1 MERMAA
7 GRRPLRP
14 ATKMGCSP
22 HIAAGRGSA
31 HSRVKARDSATVF
44 PGDSLCSKG
53 DGGIRDQKE
62 EKMERSLI
70 TEAGL
75 ERVRVELAHLK
86 GARRSELTERIRQAI
101 LTEANPAENPAY
113 LNAREDQA
121 MLEGRIAR
129 LEERLLD
136 VRVVQRQDPNGLV
149 DIGETVRLRDL
160 ETGETLKF
168 ELVGSLEANTGLGRV
183 SVESPIGRALLG
195 RRQGEMVAVQAPKG
209 SVRFKILRIEEP
221 SFAHV

>member
-1 MERMAA
+1 ME
-7 GRRPLRP
+7 G
-14 ATKMGCSP
+14 
-22 HIAAGRGSA
+22 
-31 HSRVKARDSATVF
+31 
-44 PGDSLCSKG
+44 
-53 DGGIRDQKE
+53 
-62 EKMERSLI
+62 SLI

-75 ERVRVELAHLK
+75 ERVRVELDHLK

-121 MLEGRIAR
+121 MLERRIAR

-136 VRVVQRQDPNGLV
+136 VRVAQPQDPNGLV

-168 ELVGSLEANTGLGRV
+168 ELVGSLEANTGLGRI

-221 SFAHV
+221 NLSQV